1 MISPK
6 VIGVIQS
13 SSRLFN
19 LPAICNTPVADPA
32 CPRSAKCKCEH
43 TVWGVP
49 PCQVQSAQCALW
61 SISRCVHIK
70 GFWGWSWRAEI
81 GPDLILKIAPGTQN
95 SLFCCPE
102 RLNGAHCLSVGHH
115 WQSES
120 PQHYRV
126 NLETCGPWY
135 VRSEW
140 PWEIFGFLE
149 GFQVF
154 WGIFGWFSEFRKLL
168 DDFQILENFRF

>member
-1 MISPK
+1 MH
-6 VIGVIQS
+6 GVW
-13 SSRLFN
+13 R
-19 LPAICNTPVADPA
+19 T
-32 CPRSAKCKCEH
+32 
-43 TVWGVP
+43 
-49 PCQVQSAQCALW
+49 VQSAGANAGVSTQCGVYHPARCRVHSVHCDPSRGVCSPRVLRVILESRGRSW
-61 SISRCVHIK
+61 SHPENSPRD
-70 GFWGWSWRAEI
+70 
-81 GPDLILKIAPGTQN
+81 PN

-120 PQHYRV
+120 PQRYRV